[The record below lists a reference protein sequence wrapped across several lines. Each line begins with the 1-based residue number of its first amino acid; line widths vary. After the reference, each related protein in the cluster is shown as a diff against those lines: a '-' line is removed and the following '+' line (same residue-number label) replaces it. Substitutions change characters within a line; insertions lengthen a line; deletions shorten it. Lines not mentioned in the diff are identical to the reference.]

1 MGALV
6 NLTGR
11 YFFKN
16 MIGHQGKRREYS
28 CRLAEITPLSM
39 SLIAP
44 VAGRVGTQVG
54 VEFEELGKLDGK
66 VNGTI
71 WQGFTVQIAANEED
85 REKLAAKISWLE
97 KYTRDEVPDQRQ
109 HKRIIPKNPIST
121 VFLLDGSKHNSFV
134 IDVSASGVALSAE
147 IVPELGTPLAV
158 GKVVGRVVRH
168 LPTGFAVHFAELQD
182 LAKIERA
189 IAYTPRD

>member
-1 MGALV
+1 MGVMV

-16 MIGHQGKRREYS
+16 VIGHQGKRREYS
-28 CRLAEITPLSM
+28 CRLAEITPLAM

-44 VAGRVGTQVG
+44 VAGRVGTPIG
-54 VEFEELGKLDGK
+54 LEFEELGRVEGK
-66 VNGTI
+66 INGTI
-71 WQGFTVQIAANEED
+71 WQGFTVQIAASDEE
-85 REKLAAKISWLE
+85 REKLAAKIVWLE
-97 KYTRDEVPDQRQ
+97 KYERDAVADQRK

-121 VFLLDGSKHNSFV
+121 VILIDGSKHNSFV

-147 IVPELGTPLAV
+147 IVPEIGTPLAV

-168 LPTGFAVHFAELQD
+168 LPTGFAVHFAQLQD
-182 LAKIERA
+182 LATIERA
-189 IAYTPRD
+189 IAYTPRI